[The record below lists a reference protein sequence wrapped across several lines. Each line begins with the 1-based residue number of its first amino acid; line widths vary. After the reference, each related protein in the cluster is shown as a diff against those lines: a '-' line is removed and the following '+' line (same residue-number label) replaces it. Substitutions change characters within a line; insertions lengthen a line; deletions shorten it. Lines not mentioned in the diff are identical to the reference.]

1 MNIKILNENEEV
13 EVIEGYVL
21 KDLNPQKKVILSAR
35 EKVSVLLTDGIID
48 NIEESKKETKN
59 YLEKTKKIHLK
70 DFSYAVRFN
79 IDHNKCDVK
88 FSSIKSTTIY
98 LKNLKDNKALFTAL
112 MAIRTFKHQVGRSY
126 DELRRKY
133 EKPLK
138 KGIFFEDGTLMT
150 ERVQRLERRKK

>member
-79 IDHNKCDVK
+79 IESNVLY
-88 FSSIKSTTIY
+88 SSIKATTIY
-98 LKNLKDNKALFTAL
+98 VKDLEDNKALLTAL
-112 MAIRTFKHQVGRSY
+112 MAIITFKHQFGILN
-126 DELRRKY
+126 DEISRDY
-133 EKPLK
+133 EKPLR
-138 KGIFFEDGTLMT
+138 KGIFFEKGTLMT

>member
-48 NIEESKKETKN
+48 NIEESEKETKN
-59 YLEKTKKIHLK
+59 HLEKTKKIHLK

-79 IDHNKCDVK
+79 IDHNKGDVK

-98 LKNLKDNKALFTAL
+98 LKDLKDNKALFTAL
-112 MAIRTFKHQVGRSY
+112 KAIRTFKHQVGRSY